1 MSQAE
6 QANKAVVSRL
16 VAEVLNGGRLEAI
29 DELFAPELAAAASG
43 WITPF
48 RASFPDVDMEVVD
61 LIAEGDKVVGRF
73 TCSATHLGDWLGH
86 APTGRRFERVDEV
99 TIFRLDD
106 GRIVDSWS
114 LEDSLSRLR
123 QLGLVAVPDPGGEP

>member
-29 DELFAPELAAAASG
+29 DELFAPELAAEARG

-99 TIFRLDD
+99 ANFRLDD